1 MNEKTILVTGI
12 SGFIGK
18 QCAIE
23 MLNHG
28 YKVRGS
34 LRSLGKSEGIRS
46 TLAQHCDTAQLE
58 FVQTELQSDAN
69 WADAM
74 QGVYG
79 VLHVASPVSVGEPKD
94 PDELIRPAVD
104 GTLRVLQHAQSA
116 GVKRFVHTS
125 SVAAIMSGH
134 GPARVTPFTED
145 DWTQLEGPSVSS
157 YAKSK
162 TLAEQAARE
171 HLKSSPGA
179 MHYAS
184 INPGIVLGPVLD
196 ADLSPSA
203 GLILSF
209 MRGKYPGCPRLSFSF
224 VDVRDVAKMHRL
236 ALETDLPSGGRY
248 VASAENAWLLDMVRP
263 IKAQL
268 GAHARK
274 VPSMLLPNFLVR
286 LIGIFDPDV
295 KSVLADLGIFLPID
309 NQRTR
314 SELGIDFIPL
324 ADSALATARCL
335 VDLKMV

>member
-23 MLNHG
+23 LLNHG
-28 YKVRGS
+28 YRVRGT
-34 LRSLGKSEGIRS
+34 LRSLGKSDDVRS
-46 TLAQHCDTAQLE
+46 TLARHCDTAKLE
-58 FVQTELQSDAN
+58 FVQTELQSEGN
-69 WADAM
+69 WSDAM
-74 QGVYG
+74 QGVHG
-79 VLHVASPVSVGEPKD
+79 VLHVASPVSASEPKD

-104 GTLRVLQHAQSA
+104 GTLRVLKHAQSA
-116 GVKRFVHTS
+116 GVQRFVHTS

-134 GPARVTPFTED
+134 GADRVTPFTEE
-145 DWTQLEGPSVSS
+145 DWTQLEGPDVSS

-162 TLAEQAARE
+162 TLSEQAARS
-171 HLKSSPGA
+171 HLKSNPGG

-203 GLILSF
+203 SLILSF
-209 MRGKYPGCPRLSFSF
+209 MRGKYPGCPKLAFPF

-236 ALETDLPSGGRY
+236 AMETDLPSGGRY
-248 VASAENAWLLDMVRP
+248 VASSEHAWLLDMVRP
-263 IKAQL
+263 IKA
-268 GAHARK
+268 GMGSHARK
-274 VPSMLLPNFLVR
+274 VPTLMLPNFVVR
-286 LIGIFDPDV
+286 LIGIFDPAV
-295 KSVLADLGIFLPID
+295 KNTLAHLGVFQPID
-309 NQRTR
+309 NRRTR

-324 ADSALATARCL
+324 ADSALATARDL